1 MFCFALF
8 LTREQNDRERGKSAK
23 PQELLKQISH
33 CNLKNLRG
41 MSLMEIFILCMVHTR
56 LHYLHL
62 MSEDQENVFGY
73 CSPEDLCRQ

>member
-33 CNLKNLRG
+33 CNLKKLKGNELDG
-41 MSLMEIFILCMVHTR
+41 NFHLVYGAYQASLPALNVRRSGKRVR
-56 LHYLHL
+56 LL
-62 MSEDQENVFGY
+62 FT
-73 CSPEDLCRQ
+73 